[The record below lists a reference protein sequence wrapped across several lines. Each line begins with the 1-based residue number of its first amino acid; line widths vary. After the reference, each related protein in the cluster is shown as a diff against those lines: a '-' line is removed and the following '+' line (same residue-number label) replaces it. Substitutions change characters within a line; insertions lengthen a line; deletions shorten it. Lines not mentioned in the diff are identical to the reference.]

1 MRIGILGG
9 TGPQGSGLALRLAIA
24 GYAVALGSRAPERAQ
39 AAAVRLQERTKALQP
54 VPVIVGARNREVSSQ
69 SDALI
74 IAVPFA
80 AARETIAE
88 TISSAPT
95 NALWVDVTVPLEMKA
110 GRVSTSRPDQAS
122 ASESLASLLPDP
134 KRLVGAFKT
143 VPASSLADL
152 ANPLDGDV
160 FVCGD
165 STESKTRVID
175 WVTRI
180 QGLRPVDV
188 GPLSCARTLEAMTAL
203 LIGINRQ
210 HRVKSAH
217 FRLMGL

>member
-9 TGPQGSGLALRLAIA
+9 TGPQGSGLALRFAIA
-24 GYAVALGSRAPERAQ
+24 GYSIALGSRVPERAQ
-39 AAAVRLQERTKALQP
+39 AEAVRLQERTKALRP
-54 VPVIVGARNREVSSQ
+54 APMIVGAGNREVSSR
-69 SDALI
+69 SDTLI

-80 AARETIAE
+80 AARETVAE
-88 TISSAPT
+88 AVAFAPAG
-95 NALWVDVTVPLEMKA
+95 ALWVDVTVPLEIRA
-110 GRVSTSRPDQAS
+110 GRVSVSLPDKAS
-122 ASESLASLLPDP
+122 ASESLASLLPHP
-134 KRLVGAFKT
+134 NRLVGAFKT

-165 STESKTRVID
+165 STESKTRAID
-175 WVTRI
+175 LITRVE
-180 QGLRPVDV
+180 GLRPVDV

-210 HRVKSAH
+210 HGVKAAH
-217 FRLMGL
+217 FRLMGI

>member
-24 GYAVALGSRAPERAQ
+24 GYSVALGSRVPKRARNE
-39 AAAVRLQERTKALQP
+39 ASRLQERARAFRP
-54 VPVIVGARNREVSSQ
+54 EPAIFGAGNREVASQ

-80 AARETIAE
+80 AAQE
-88 TISSAPT
+88 TISETVSSARPDV
-95 NALWVDVTVPLEMKA
+95 LWVDVTVPLEIQA
-110 GRVSTSRPDQAS
+110 GRVSIKLTDKGS
-122 ASESLASLLPDP
+122 ASESLASLLPHP
-134 KRLVGAFKT
+134 TRLVGAFKT
-143 VPASSLADL
+143 VPAGSLADL
-152 ANPLDGDV
+152 VSPLDGDV

-165 STESKTRVID
+165 STENKTRVID
-175 WVTRI
+175 LVTRI
-180 QGLRPVDV
+180 QGLRAVDV
-188 GPLSCARTLEAMTAL
+188 GPLSCARMLEGMTAL

-210 HRVKSAH
+210 HGVKSAH

>member
-9 TGPQGSGLALRLAIA
+9 TGAQGSGLALRLAIA
-24 GYAVALGSRAPERAQ
+24 GYSVALGSRVPERARAE
-39 AAAVRLQERTKALQP
+39 AARLQESIKALRP
-54 VPVIVGARNREVSSQ
+54 EPVIVGAGNREVSSQ

-88 TISSAPT
+88 TKSSASAA
-95 NALWVDVTVPLEMKA
+95 ALWVDVTVPLEMRA
-110 GRVSTSRPDQAS
+110 GRVSVSLPDKAS
-122 ASESLASLLPDP
+122 ASESLAALLPHP
-134 KRLVGAFKT
+134 ERLVGAFKT

-152 ANPLDGDV
+152 ANPLEGDV

-165 STESKTRVID
+165 STENKKRVID

-210 HRVKSAH
+210 HRVKAAH

>member
-24 GYAVALGSRAPERAQ
+24 GYTVALGSRVPKRAQ
-39 AAAVRLQERTKALQP
+39 VEASRLQERAKVLRPESA
-54 VPVIVGARNREVSSQ
+54 IEGAGNREVSSQ
-69 SDALI
+69 SDVLI
-74 IAVPFA
+74 LAVPFA
-80 AARETIAE
+80 AARATIAE
-88 TISSAPT
+88 TVPSAPAE
-95 NALWVDVTVPLEMKA
+95 ALWVDVTVPLDFSA
-110 GRVSTSRPDQAS
+110 GRVRLRLPDETS
-122 ASESLASLLPDP
+122 ASESLASLLPHP

-152 ANPLDGDV
+152 ATPLDCDV

-165 STESKTRVID
+165 STENKTRVID
-175 WVTRI
+175 VISGIR
-180 QGLRPVDV
+180 GLRAVDV

-203 LIGINRQ
+203 LIGINRE
-210 HRVKSAH
+210 HGVKSAH

>member
-9 TGPQGSGLALRLAIA
+9 TGSQGSGLALRLAIA
-24 GYAVALGSRAPERAQ
+24 GYSVALGSRVPERAQ
-39 AAAVRLQERTKALQP
+39 AAAVRLQERLKALRP
-54 VPVIVGARNREVSSQ
+54 APAIVGAGNREVSSQ
-69 SDALI
+69 ADALI
-74 IAVPFA
+74 IAVPFS

-88 TISSAPT
+88 TVSSAPAD
-95 NALWVDVTVPLEMKA
+95 ALWVDVTVPLEIRA
-110 GRVSTSRPDQAS
+110 GRVTVSLPDRTS
-122 ASESLASLLPDP
+122 ASESLALLLTHP
-134 KRLVGAFKT
+134 KKLVGAFKT
-143 VPASSLADL
+143 LPASRLADL

-165 STESKTRVID
+165 STENKTRVID
-175 WVTRI
+175 LVTRI

-203 LIGINRQ
+203 LIGINRR
-210 HRVKSAH
+210 HGVKSSH